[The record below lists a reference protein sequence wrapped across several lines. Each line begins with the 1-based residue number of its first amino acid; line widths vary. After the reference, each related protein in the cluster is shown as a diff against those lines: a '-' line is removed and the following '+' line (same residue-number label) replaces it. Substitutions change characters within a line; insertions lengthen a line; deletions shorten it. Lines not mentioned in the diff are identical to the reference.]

1 MHCIKTQLMKTLF
14 SLIVGLLISITSFCQ
29 TKIKETFFS
38 KTLNDS
44 IKYDVWLPKGWN
56 AKDKYPSIY
65 LNSYGALGGGNGM
78 LVAANIN
85 NFINN
90 FPPSVVIDILS
101 GQMNK
106 MDYSYETGGVGKKGE
121 LFVECLKNELIP
133 QIEAAYKATNFRAF
147 IGQSYSSSYANYLFL
162 NQPGLFNAYILFTPE
177 KLKNEQPPFEISD
190 ELIAYYQTH
199 PTFYYI
205 APAGKDIERRIGYA
219 KEIQQKIKVLDSV
232 NFHFKYN
239 SFADADHNNIV
250 SYALLDGLKFVFSLN
265 SFEMPKN
272 TTNVGQWFNDNNIA
286 IKTIYGLEYKKNSNL
301 QVSLLDYITEKKD
314 KSAMNFV
321 ANYFNDPTAL
331 DNSLMLFNTAATY
344 SGDFNDFE
352 KAKEYCLKSIDDA
365 RRKNDREASDNAYR
379 YLAKNIYWQHYRDK
393 DAAWKTLKEGFE
405 YTHYYAYKYIA
416 GMISAE
422 SKSNLDEGIANL
434 LDFVKY
440 RGSKA
445 PDIFFTISN
454 AYLLVAKCYYYKNSK
469 TNSKLYLNR
478 ALHENPKNESAKKWQ
493 EEVKM

>member
-1 MHCIKTQLMKTLF
+1 MKILF
-14 SLIVGLLISITSFCQ
+14 SLIVGLLISTTCFCQ
-29 TKIKETFFS
+29 TKIKKTFFS

-44 IKYDVWLPKGWN
+44 IKCEVWLPRGWN
-56 AKDKYPSIY
+56 AQNKYPSIY

-106 MDYSYETGGVGKKGE
+106 MDYSYETGEIGGKGK

-133 QIEAAYKATNFRAF
+133 QIEISYKTTNFRAF

-177 KLKNEQPPFEISD
+177 KLGNERPPFEISD
-190 ELIAYYQTH
+190 HLIAFYKTH
-199 PTFYYI
+199 PTFYYL
-205 APAGKDIERRIGYA
+205 APAGKDIERRINYA
-219 KEIQQKIKVLDSV
+219 KEIQQKIKVLDST

-239 SFADADHNNIV
+239 LFADADHNNIV

-265 SFEMPKN
+265 SFEIPKN
-272 TTNVGQWFNDNNIA
+272 TKNLAKWFNDNNTA
-286 IKTIYGLEYKKNSNL
+286 IKTIYGLEHKKNSNV
-301 QVSLLDYITEKKD
+301 QVALLDYITERKD
-314 KSAMNFV
+314 KSAMDFV
-321 ANYFNDPTAL
+321 AEYFNDTTSR
-331 DNSLMLFNTAATY
+331 DNSLMLFNTATTY
-344 SGDFNDFE
+344 SADFNDFE
-352 KAKEYCLKSIDDA
+352 KAKEYCLKSINNA
-365 RRKNDREASDNAYR
+365 RRRNDREGSDNAYR
-379 YLAKNIYWQHYRDK
+379 YLAKNIYWQHYKDK
-393 DAAWKTLKEGFE
+393 DAAWKTLKEGFA
-405 YTHYYAYKYIA
+405 YTNHYAYKYIA

-440 RGSKA
+440 RGSDT
-445 PDIFFTISN
+445 PDTFFTISD
-454 AYLLVAKCYYYKNSK
+454 AYLLVAKCYYYKNNK
-469 TNSKLYLNR
+469 TDSKLYLSK
-478 ALHENPKNESAKKWQ
+478 ALQENPKNEKAKKWQ
-493 EEVKM
+493 EEAKM